1 MRSKITKLADYRQAA
16 LPREIDLR
24 CPQEVVE
31 KKLRLLTKGGK
42 TTVTPET
49 VEKGDVVTLAL
60 ESTLPR
66 FNRPAVPVNVGSGMY
81 NPELEDAL
89 VGRKVGETFTVE
101 AENVPVRVTV
111 KSASRTLYPAPTDEA
126 AAAYAKGRDGMEDVK
141 TVADYVEYVKKDY
154 QEDRRLSE
162 MGKAVNGVLEFV
174 FANSEFDLDEG
185 ELQAALD
192 RELDFARRDAAEGKM
207 DYDTMSDEEI
217 RRFTG
222 MDSRADFEEMLRRG
236 CRDELKRYAW
246 AQAVIGPEPEDA
258 EEGWVYS
265 ATWDF
270 LEKYVTENVTI
281 ID

>member
-1 MRSKITKLADYRQAA
+1 MRSKITKLADYRKAA

-24 CPQEVVE
+24 CPPEVVE
-31 KKLRLLTKGGK
+31 KKLRLITKEGK
-42 TTVTPET
+42 TTVKPET

-60 ESTLPR
+60 ESALPR

-81 NPELEDAL
+81 DPELEAAL
-89 VGRKVGETFTVE
+89 VGRKVGDSFTT
-101 AENVPVRVTV
+101 PVQGTPVQVTV
-111 KSASRTLYPAPTDEA
+111 KSALRNVYPQPTDTM

-141 TVADYVEYVKKDY
+141 TVSDYVEYVKKDY
-154 QEDRRLSE
+154 REDRRLTE
-162 MGKAVNGVLEFV
+162 MGKAVNGILDYV
-174 FANSEFDLDEG
+174 FANSEFELDEG
-185 ELQAALD
+185 ELQEVLD
-192 RELDFARRDAAEGKM
+192 REIDLARRDAAEEKM
-207 DYDTMSDEEI
+207 DYDAMTDEEI

-236 CRDELKRYAW
+236 CRDELMRYAW